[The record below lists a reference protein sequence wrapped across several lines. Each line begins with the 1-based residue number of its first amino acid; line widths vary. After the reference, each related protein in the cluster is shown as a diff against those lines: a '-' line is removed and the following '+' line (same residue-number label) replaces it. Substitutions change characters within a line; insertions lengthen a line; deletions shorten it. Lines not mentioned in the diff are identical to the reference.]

1 MRKLFA
7 ITFPKSMKNR
17 ILLLC
22 MIVVALPGIA
32 FAAPITLKSS
42 TMPTQFVEPLKWV
55 SLTFDKAIEV
65 CNNPQAY
72 VRCNGDIIT
81 KTISI
86 DASSNDSEGTLLLN
100 FETQNLPKGKRYEL
114 VVPASTFIYDTSQ
127 TNDEISVPFEIPES
141 LGDIAGISV
150 ENGKVACTEM
160 ISCYW
165 KHEIQPVGS
174 PQWILYRDDVP
185 VRTYP
190 VVVSNDWDLGEAYV
204 PFGEKIK
211 FEKGVRYKLVLPAGA
226 VSAERND
233 ITNNE
238 VSIPFIGTYEEEIE
252 PLTYSWCSL
261 FEEHPSDA
269 IGKVLFYYDM
279 PIMLAESHSKIQL
292 VRLTDNEVCKE
303 VVPNLYEDS
312 GKWILV
318 ADFGNYPLL
327 PETGYSIVI
336 PEGTIVTKCGDV
348 IVNVRNVMPLTN
360 ENTGVSLFQNNGSF
374 IIGDSCLEMNNLPN
388 GTEWR
393 ILSTNGDVVKSGV
406 SNDERVTV
414 QIQQKGVYILS
425 INGKSHK
432 FVIR

>member
-17 ILLLC
+17 ILLFC

-32 FAAPITLKSS
+32 FSAPITLKSS

-86 DASSNDSEGTLLLN
+86 DASNNDSEGTLILN
-100 FETQNLPKGKRYEL
+100 FETQNLPKGKKYEL
-114 VVPASTFIYDTSQ
+114 VVPANTFIYDTSQ

-190 VVVSNDWDLGEAYV
+190 VVVSNDWDLGEAYAS
-204 PFGEKIK
+204 FGEKIK

-303 VVPNLYEDS
+303 VVPNLYEDN

-318 ADFGNYPLL
+318 ADFGNYPFL

-360 ENTGVSLFQNNGSF
+360 ENTGVSLFQNNGAF

>member
-17 ILLLC
+17 ILLFC

-32 FAAPITLKSS
+32 FSAPITLKSS

-86 DASSNDSEGTLLLN
+86 DASNNDSEGTLLLN
-100 FETQNLPKGKRYEL
+100 FETQNLPKGKKYEL

-190 VVVSNDWDLGEAYV
+190 VVVSNDWDLGEAYAS
-204 PFGEKIK
+204 FEEKIK

-238 VSIPFIGTYEEEIE
+238 VSIPFIGTYEKEIG

-303 VVPNLYEDS
+303 VVPNLYEDN

-414 QIQQKGVYILS
+414 QIQQKEVYILS

>member
-1 MRKLFA
+1 
-7 ITFPKSMKNR
+7 MKKI
-17 ILLLC
+17 ILLFC

-32 FAAPITLKSS
+32 FAAPITLESS

-86 DASSNDSEGTLLLN
+86 DACNNDSEGTLILN
-100 FETQNLPKGKRYEL
+100 FETQNLPKGKNYEL

-127 TNDEISVPFEIPES
+127 TNDEISIPFEIPES
-141 LGDIAGISV
+141 LGDITGISV
-150 ENGKVACTEM
+150 ENGKVACTEI

-190 VVVSNDWDLGEAYV
+190 VVVSNDWDLGEAYAS
-204 PFGEKIK
+204 FGEKIK
-211 FEKGVRYKLVLPAGA
+211 FEKGVRYKLVLPTGA

-269 IGKVLFYYDM
+269 IGEVSFYYDM
-279 PIMLAESHSKIQL
+279 PIMLAESHNKIQL
-292 VRLTDNEVCKE
+292 VRLIDNEVCKE
-303 VVPNLYEDS
+303 VVPNLYEDN

-327 PETGYSIVI
+327 PETG
-336 PEGTIVTKCGDV
+336 
-348 IVNVRNVMPLTN
+348 
-360 ENTGVSLFQNNGSF
+360 
-374 IIGDSCLEMNNLPN
+374 
-388 GTEWR
+388 
-393 ILSTNGDVVKSGV
+393 
-406 SNDERVTV
+406 
-414 QIQQKGVYILS
+414 
-425 INGKSHK
+425 
-432 FVIR
+432 

>member
-17 ILLLC
+17 ILLC

-141 LGDIAGISV
+141 LGDITGISV

-327 PETGYSIVI
+327 PETSYSIVI